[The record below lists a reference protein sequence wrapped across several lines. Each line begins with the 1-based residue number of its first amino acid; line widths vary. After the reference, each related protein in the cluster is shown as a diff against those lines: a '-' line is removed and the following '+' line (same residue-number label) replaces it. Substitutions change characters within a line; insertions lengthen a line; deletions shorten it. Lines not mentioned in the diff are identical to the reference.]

1 MNKQI
6 QQLAEQAGLYVDL
19 NGAPWPRAMSAEAC
33 EAAYKKFVQL
43 IVRECLRELQYTVL
57 DTQELRRDKSTDYQV
72 GWEDGMFDAGEM
84 IKQHFGVNP

>member
-33 EAAYKKFVQL
+33 EAAYKKFADMIVKECAGRVDWILAEGGGTQGDL
-43 IVRECLRELQYTVL
+43 IRE
-57 DTQELRRDKSTDYQV
+57 
-72 GWEDGMFDAGEM
+72 
-84 IKQHFGVNP
+84 HFGVEQ